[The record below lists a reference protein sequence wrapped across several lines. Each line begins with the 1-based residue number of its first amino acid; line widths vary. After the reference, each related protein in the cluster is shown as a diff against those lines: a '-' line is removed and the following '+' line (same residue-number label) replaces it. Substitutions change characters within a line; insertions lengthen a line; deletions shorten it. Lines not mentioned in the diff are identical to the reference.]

1 MTGHISGALSAD
13 GDRSLPTFRLIRK
26 AAAVVP
32 AAAFLMAA
40 VPAGSAVA
48 AARPAITIKA
58 GDGPEAIAVDTQT
71 GSAWVADNA
80 GNSVTEIV
88 GGKVRATVMLGSTVS
103 PLAIAVD
110 SHTGTVWVADG
121 SSGTV
126 TEISARTATVLR
138 TVPLTGGVVNSI
150 AVDPV
155 HGEVFVTEINLDDLV
170 EFSENHTATQHVA
183 SGGNTPLAVAADSAA
198 RTAWVTDQA
207 GTVTEAAYTPTSLK
221 VLHTLHVG
229 GGPGAITADATT
241 GLIFVA
247 ESMGNAVAIISA
259 ASRKVRTVK
268 VGRAPG
274 SVAADPVRGDVW
286 VANDNG
292 NSLSQIKE
300 STHRVTATYPLG
312 FSPERVVVQPG
323 AGVYAVNYVGNSVT
337 YLAAGLRIRAA
348 RSVTF
353 KTGHRGSALIIAAG
367 FPAPSLALAGKLPA
381 GLHWS
386 DHGPD
391 GRISGTPKRGTEGT
405 YHLTLRASTSW
416 GRHASRRLTLKVG

>member
-13 GDRSLPTFRLIRK
+13 GDRSLLTFRLVRK

-32 AAAFLMAA
+32 AAALLLAA
-40 VPAGSAVA
+40 MPAGSALA
-48 AARPAITIKA
+48 ATRPASTIKA

-103 PLAIAVD
+103 PLGIAVD
-110 SHTGTVWVADG
+110 SRTGTVWVADG

-126 TEISARTATVLR
+126 TEISARTAKVLGTVA
-138 TVPLTGGVVNSI
+138 LTGGVVNSI

-155 HGEVFVTEINLDDLV
+155 HGEVFVTAINLGDLV
-170 EFSENHTATQHVA
+170 EFSENHTAAQHVVD
-183 SGGNTPLAVAADSAA
+183 GGSTPLAVAADSAA
-198 RTAWVTDQA
+198 RTVWVTDEA
-207 GTVTEAAYTPTSLK
+207 ATVTEASYTATGLK

-229 GGPGAITADATT
+229 GGTGAITADATT

-247 ESMGNAVAIISA
+247 ENSGNAVAIISA
-259 ASRKVRTVK
+259 ASRKVRAVK

-274 SVAADPVRGDVW
+274 SLAADPLHGDVW
-286 VANDNG
+286 VANDDG
-292 NSLSQIKE
+292 DSLSQIQE

-312 FSPERVVVQPG
+312 FGPERVAVQPG
-323 AGVYAVNYVGNSVT
+323 AGVYAVNFGANSVT
-337 YLAAGLRIRAA
+337 FLQAGLRVRAA

-353 KTGHRGSALIIAAG
+353 RTGRPGSALISAIG
-367 FPAPSLALAGKLPA
+367 FPAPSLTLAGKLPA
-381 GLHWS
+381 GLHWAGR
-386 DHGPD
+386 GPD
-391 GRISGTPKRGTEGT
+391 RRISGTPKRGTEGT
-405 YHLTLRASTSW
+405 YHLTVRAGTSW
-416 GRHASRRLTLKVG
+416 GRHASKHLTLKVR